1 MQPEHSVANQDNDIR
16 SDAKSEARGSSSLGL
31 RLSGSDRTLKR
42 ASRRAGEQ
50 ASKRASEQAGEHCWE
65 RSGIASGQPATPE
78 PRTPEVAADRASP
91 SEGALRCLSPIT
103 WEGPPHQQE
112 ELSRKSDPGFLALL
126 VPGTKTGLRGLAR
139 RLPFDTRARAGF
151 QGLTRRP
158 PFSGLAP
165 GPCGTPCCRCRGQLP
180 APLRPP
186 RQRATFRMAWLRTLV
201 ASQKKG
207 PAALP
212 SPKFT
217 IVRWRDLT

>member
-139 RLPFDTRARAGF
+139 RLPFDTRGKGRIPRADQAPAF
-151 QGLTRRP
+151 FWTRSRP
-158 PFSGLAP
+158 VRHSLLS
-165 GPCGTPCCRCRGQLP
+165 LP
-180 APLRPP
+180 EGNSLRPCDH
-186 RQRATFRMAWLRTLV
+186 RA
-201 ASQKKG
+201 KG
-207 PAALP
+207 LLSGWRGCVRSWRRRRKVRRR
-212 SPKFT
+212 SP
-217 IVRWRDLT
+217 LLNLQS